1 MTTETKLTIR
11 PLTAWNELHH
21 WYQGQTAPQDCYIEL
36 DCANRTLSAYAN
48 SEIGNAVPMNTW
60 NGHDRRYH
68 IPCITADAANEL
80 MEEIR
85 PLAER
90 VIAGYTSEWDGSN
103 HRARFTTDAEQA
115 EEEIERIIEGV
126 DVETCGISD
135 ADASEWLTETDP
147 AIMAQTTDEEIATL
161 AEQAEK
167 DAAYERIVLIDA
179 DGYLTRLRDEMRAD
193 AED

>member
-1 MTTETKLTIR
+1 MTTTTVEIR
-11 PLTAWNELHH
+11 RLAEWDALHRH
-21 WYQGQTAPQDCYIEL
+21 YQGQTEPQGCYIEL
-36 DCANRTLSAYAN
+36 DCQTGLLTATYNA
-48 SEIGNAVPMNTW
+48 EIGNAIPFSVYH
-60 NGHDRRYH
+60 GHDRRYH

-147 AIMAQTTDEEIATL
+147 AITAQTTDEEIATL